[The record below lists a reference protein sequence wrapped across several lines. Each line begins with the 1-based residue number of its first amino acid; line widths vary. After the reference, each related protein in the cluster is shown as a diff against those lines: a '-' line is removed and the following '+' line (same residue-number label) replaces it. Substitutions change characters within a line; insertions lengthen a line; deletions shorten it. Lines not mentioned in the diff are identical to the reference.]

1 VTEQLDSVADISRV
15 TRSSKLLYYLNLPR
29 LYENVTLCSYDEIRY
44 FDGKAEGF
52 GGGSPFSMA
61 LEGLVSRNVSGFVK
75 KLRLVGIWKEVDVED
90 FAKGR
95 VPDNT
100 MLLNIVV
107 KAALEKMN
115 GLESFRFVQSSLH
128 CMVKK
133 DVTNNN
139 QLGA

>member
-1 VTEQLDSVADISRV
+1 
-15 TRSSKLLYYLNLPR
+15 
-29 LYENVTLCSYDEIRY
+29 
-44 FDGKAEGF
+44 
-52 GGGSPFSMA
+52 MA

-75 KLRLVGIWKEVDVED
+75 KLRLVGIWKEVDVDD

-115 GLESFRFVQSSLH
+115 ALTSFRSDPILNVRYDQQEPH
-128 CMVKK
+128 
-133 DVTNNN
+133 
-139 QLGA
+139 